1 MIDLNDLRVFERV
14 AALRSFSAAAR
25 ALGLPK
31 SSVTRS
37 VQRLEAR
44 LAMPLMQRTT
54 REVTLTEA
62 GLALSERCKALLGQV
77 DDAVEHVSSL
87 GAEPRGHLRVSAGIG
102 FGINVLAD
110 LLPRF
115 ALRYPKITILLDL
128 SSQTVDLINDRIDVA
143 IRMGPLPDSSVVA
156 RRLGVL
162 HRYLCAS
169 PDYLARRGIPE
180 VIADLR
186 NHDLVEFPNSD
197 GRGVAWTFRKAD
209 CTVEHRQDPRFT
221 VNCALTIQRLLLNG
235 AGIGVS
241 SGYLCVPEI
250 AAGKM
255 VRLFEDWSLPSVPV
269 HAVFPS
275 HRERSSAVR
284 VFLDFL
290 RETCWDGH
298 QWQFDPLALRS
309 TSRGGCSEAG
319 QR

>member
-1 MIDLNDLRVFERV
+1 GKVRRPAAKASRATRTADFVMLRIENLASRTRPSQRCPQSEGFNRAKRV
-14 AALRSFSAAAR
+14 
-25 ALGLPK
+25 
-31 SSVTRS
+31 
-37 VQRLEAR
+37 
-44 LAMPLMQRTT
+44 
-54 REVTLTEA
+54 
-62 GLALSERCKALLGQV
+62 
-77 DDAVEHVSSL
+77 
-87 GAEPRGHLRVSAGIG
+87 
-102 FGINVLAD
+102 
-110 LLPRF
+110 
-115 ALRYPKITILLDL
+115 
-128 SSQTVDLINDRIDVA
+128 
-143 IRMGPLPDSSVVA
+143 
-156 RRLGVL
+156 
-162 HRYLCAS
+162 
-169 PDYLARRGIPE
+169 
-180 VIADLR
+180 LR